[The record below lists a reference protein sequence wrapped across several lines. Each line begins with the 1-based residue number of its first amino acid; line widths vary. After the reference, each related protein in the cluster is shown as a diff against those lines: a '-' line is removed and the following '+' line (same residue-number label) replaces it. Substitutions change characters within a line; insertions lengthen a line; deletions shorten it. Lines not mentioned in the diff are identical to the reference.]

1 MPATDVT
8 FTVVAAAVAATRSP
22 TAEPTDSSVSTSPT
36 FTIVSMVV
44 GFVAVGAMVA
54 GAVIAFKYKRSTHV
68 EPQGEKRKKKGE
80 RGGGREEWARGDT
93 RNKPIAVVG
102 VPEYK
107 DEEKA
112 EALPRAS
119 ISELPPLHVNIGRRD
134 PWKKYVQSIQEFP
147 VKNKRESW
155 LIAMEEL
162 HTVKTWEFEHEEDE

>member
-68 EPQGEKRKKKGE
+68 E
-80 RGGGREEWARGDT
+80 
-93 RNKPIAVVG
+93 PIAVVG